1 MNTLPTTSKKKKSK
15 STNEARDFAIVHRI
29 NEHYHDLYIEIQT
42 VDSLSSFVNS
52 KNQRKVILFDFF
64 QIGELLNQLSDPF
77 LLAFNNKH
85 AYDLITMRNRVVHG
99 YNALRDDIVFN
110 TLKYE
115 LSSFMNELNTFSLS
129 YYKKKVRAL
138 LGKTITVIMDRPKGT
153 IHNDITYLVDY
164 GYTEALTALDGEF
177 QDAYIIRDN
186 NKEKTTGKVIA
197 IIDRENDI
205 EDKLV
210 VSTRAEEIS
219 EEEIEKE
226 LSFQEQFFI
235 HKIIK

>member
-52 KNQRKVILFDFF
+52 KNQRKVILFDFL
-64 QIGELLNQLSDPF
+64 QIGELMNQLSDPF

-138 LGKTITVIMDRPKGT
+138 LGKTITVIIDRPKGT

-177 QDAYIIRDN
+177 QDAYIIGDN
-186 NKEKTTGKVIA
+186 DGRKIVGKVIA
-197 IIDRENDI
+197 IIDREDDI
-205 EDKLV
+205 ESKLV
-210 VSTRAEEIS
+210 VTTNNTDLS

-226 LSFQEQFFI
+226 LFFQEQFFI